1 MARKLT
7 NVSDIDKKIA
17 ALQEQRAAALEARA
31 EQIGKIASKAGLVD
45 LDISDAEFLKA
56 FQEIAARFQTPPA
69 PVDFQNT

>member
-17 ALQEQRAAALEARA
+17 ALQEQRAAVLEARA

-45 LDISDAEFLKA
+45 LEISDAELLKA
-56 FQEIAARFQTPPA
+56 FQQIAARFQTPPTSLNS
-69 PVDFQNT
+69 QNT